1 MKRLILVCVA
11 CLSLTAAVAWGSP
24 LIGRPADHQSGA
36 ISSVA
41 RSQSVRHSAKDKASS
56 RQLEQ
61 THKRRRGVTHT
72 HRKPATLSVMFG
84 DTAVERTM
92 VKNVRGRPQAFPF
105 NNGSTGSAFV
115 ISVYVAPQNRAKTLI
130 AGLYVDKNGR
140 PGKRLASGTL
150 SSPKAGAWNSIPIS
164 STAIHP
170 GKYWV
175 AIMGKGGTL
184 YFRARHAGACQ
195 NQGNRRGQMAALPS
209 AWSVGAT
216 SNACPISANVVG
228 TVTQAGTFKGILQP
242 VSGGTGNQVSPAVG
256 APAAAAPADTP
267 IAVPPVNTAAP
278 TVSGTAVDGSIL
290 TATNGSWLDSPTSY
304 AYQWQDCT
312 TLGLLCTNIA
322 GATSST
328 YTLALSDV
336 GQTVRVVVT
345 AGNAGGSTSA
355 PSAQTATVALP
366 PAPVNTAGPVVS
378 GSTVSGQTLATTN
391 GVWSNNPQ
399 SYSYAWQDCNS
410 SGNSCSAISGATA
423 SSYTVAAGDVG
434 HTIRSVVTASNAG
447 GSNAASSAQTAVVTV
462 APPTNTVLPKITG
475 SAIQG
480 QALTTT
486 RGTWSGSPTS
496 YAYTWEDC
504 NSSGNSCSSISG
516 ATASS
521 YTLTAGDVGHTIRT
535 IVTATNGGGSTP
547 ATSAASS
554 LVSSSTP
561 PGNTALPTLSGQT
574 VQGTALSTSNGSWT
588 NSPTSFAYQW
598 QDCDSS
604 GNNCSAITG
613 ATASS
618 YTLAA
623 GDVGDT
629 IRAVVTATNAAGSTP
644 ATSAAS
650 SVVTSPPAPGN
661 TVAPSVSG
669 QMVQG
674 DTLAASNGSWS
685 NSPTSYGYQWEDCD
699 SSGANC
705 SNIANATSSGYTLA
719 AGDVGDMVRVMVTAS
734 NSGGSGQAASAAV
747 GPVTGSGGSGGLPSG
762 VSLHQIDGGPSY
774 YCSNGFSNACSAGW
788 DNSSFFPIL
797 DDYAFYPGNST
808 TTFKALGLT
817 STVRVTG
824 DENMSTLR
832 SAGVTAIAAGDS
844 ASNFGSE
851 TVGGHVEEPSTWS
864 DITSQANSL
873 NSLFGL
879 SGRFLQGSFTW
890 NQLYYENLN
899 GSVCGGSGTMTMQQV
914 FSCTSGMPGGKHL
927 NIATDDLYY
936 FAGSGNSDIQ
946 YTGGNV
952 ENNGGTATAAQMAR
966 GSNYGD
972 MVDIM
977 RGWLQS
983 PAQDA
988 PIAPYI
994 ETEDGLLTG
1003 PGVREITPPEL
1014 NWAVWSTILHGARM
1028 VIYFGTTSN
1037 YGSESTFGFS
1047 QSTLP
1052 GQSVSM
1058 YTQGQDTNKLVE
1070 NLAPIIN
1077 SPFALNY
1084 GSVTPAGYTFP
1095 SENLGW
1101 NSTSGI
1107 DVMTKYYTGGS
1118 FTNSSGTFGNG
1129 FYIIASPRA
1138 AETATNIAATFTIP
1152 GSYSGPVNVIDSS
1165 TGAPTTSTLNVS
1177 NHKITDTFAHAYDTQ
1192 IIGPIPN
1199 Q

>member
-1 MKRLILVCVA
+1 MRK
-11 CLSLTAAVAWGSP
+11 
-24 LIGRPADHQSGA
+24 
-36 ISSVA
+36 
-41 RSQSVRHSAKDKASS
+41 
-56 RQLEQ
+56 
-61 THKRRRGVTHT
+61 RGVMACVIILTC
-72 HRKPATLSVMFG
+72 L
-84 DTAVERTM
+84 AV
-92 VKNVRGRPQAFPF
+92 
-105 NNGSTGSAFV
+105 
-115 ISVYVAPQNRAKTLI
+115 
-130 AGLYVDKNGR
+130 
-140 PGKRLASGTL
+140 PGMALASGANPQFSFSTDEAGGTFSCALDSGASSSCTSPTSYSNLASGQHTATISSTFTVPTATSSSMLLGDNNIEGTADGNPSNSAQAWSYTATASGTASSVSFYVDSGNGASAVQLGLYSNANAAPGTLLGSASL
-150 SSPKAGAWNSIPIS
+150 SSPKAGAWN
-164 STAIHP
+164 TATLS
-170 GKYWV
+170 GGVSVASGTKYWLAVLGTQGGSV
-175 AIMGKGGTL
+175 AFRDNYPGTGCSTVVSNRSNLTALPQTFSKGKNWNAYCPASFYVTTAPVATGSNPQFSFGTDEAGATFSCAIDGGAASSCTSPKGYSNLAAGQHKVTITSTFTVPTTTSTSTLLGDSSLEPTSDANPSNSAQAWSYTATASGSAGSIAFYVDSGNSAPALQLGLYSDLNGAPGTL
-184 YFRARHAGACQ
+184 LG
-195 NQGNRRGQMAALPS
+195 
-209 AWSVGAT
+209 
-216 SNACPISANVVG
+216 SANVSSPKSG
-228 TVTQAGTFKGILQP
+228 AWDTAAL
-242 VSGGTGNQVSPAVG
+242 SGGPSVT
-256 APAAAAPADTP
+256 
-267 IAVPPVNTAAP
+267 
-278 TVSGTAVDGSIL
+278 SGTKYWLAV
-290 TATNGSWLDSPTSY
+290 
-304 AYQWQDCT
+304 
-312 TLGLLCTNIA
+312 LGT
-322 GATSST
+322 
-328 YTLALSDV
+328 
-336 GQTVRVVVT
+336 
-345 AGNAGGSTSA
+345 
-355 PSAQTATVALP
+355 
-366 PAPVNTAGPVVS
+366 
-378 GSTVSGQTLATTN
+378 
-391 GVWSNNPQ
+391 
-399 SYSYAWQDCNS
+399 
-410 SGNSCSAISGATA
+410 
-423 SSYTVAAGDVG
+423 
-434 HTIRSVVTASNAG
+434 
-447 GSNAASSAQTAVVTV
+447 
-462 APPTNTVLPKITG
+462 
-475 SAIQG
+475 
-480 QALTTT
+480 
-486 RGTWSGSPTS
+486 
-496 YAYTWEDC
+496 
-504 NSSGNSCSSISG
+504 
-516 ATASS
+516 
-521 YTLTAGDVGHTIRT
+521 
-535 IVTATNGGGSTP
+535 GGGSV
-547 ATSAASS
+547 A
-554 LVSSSTP
+554 
-561 PGNTALPTLSGQT
+561 
-574 VQGTALSTSNGSWT
+574 
-588 NSPTSFAYQW
+588 FR
-598 QDCDSS
+598 D
-604 GNNCSAITG
+604 
-613 ATASS
+613 
-618 YTLAA
+618 
-623 GDVGDT
+623 
-629 IRAVVTATNAAGSTP
+629 NAAGTGCATVVSSQSNLVALQQTFSKGMSWNSYCP
-644 ATSAAS
+644 ASFYLSGSGAQAPAS
-650 SVVTSPPAPGN
+650 SPPPPGN

-674 DTLAASNGSWS
+674 DTLAASSGSWS
-685 NSPTSYGYQWEDCD
+685 NSPSSYGYQWEDCD
-699 SSGANC
+699 SSGVNC

-762 VSLHQIDGGPSY
+762 VSLQQIDGGPSY
-774 YCSNGFSNACSAGW
+774 YCSNGFGNACSAGW
-788 DNSSFFPIL
+788 DNASFFPIL

-851 TVGGHVEEPSTWS
+851 TVGGHVEEPSNWS

-890 NQLYYENLN
+890 NQLYYEDLN

-936 FAGSGNSDIQ
+936 FAGSGSSDIQ

-952 ENNGGTATAAQMAR
+952 ENNGGTATAAQMSR

-1037 YGSESTFGFS
+1037 YGSGSTFGFS

-1077 SPFALNY
+1077 SPFAVNY

-1095 SENLGW
+1095 TENLGW
-1101 NSTSGI
+1101 KSTSGI

-1152 GSYSGPVNVIDSS
+1152 GNYSGPVNVIDSS